1 MTGVGD
7 TQEATA
13 PTRPFE
19 PTEAASATETR
30 GSRETEAISA
40 TALRY
45 ETIRRNRALLRALL
59 LLLIV
64 GAGLLPFLGGD
75 PLAKLVL
82 MGGFLIT
89 TGAYAAALYI
99 TKNPERYDDTLAAV
113 VAHVA
118 ALASVGTPYYFG
130 IFSGAPALMAIGLF
144 VYALGAKREH
154 TIGAYV
160 TTAGGQAVLAALII
174 GGVIEDR
181 GLIRGDYLS
190 LHEQI
195 IMQAY
200 IAGIY
205 GVGYLVARASRWS
218 TKDAVERLEVALR
231 EVAQREALFQEAR
244 HDLARALRIGGP
256 GRYSDQTVGNYRLGV
271 VIGRGGMGEVYAA
284 AHRETGAPAAVKL
297 LYRDAVDDPD
307 DFARFVREATVAA
320 AIESEHVVRLLD
332 AAVEGAERP
341 YLAMELLRGE
351 DLGAI
356 LRRERRLSLDEVVR
370 MAEQVAAGLAAAH
383 DLGVVHRDLKPSN
396 LFRAE
401 REPSGVVWK
410 ILDFGVSTLAGRGGT
425 LTGQKV
431 VGTPAYMA
439 PEQARGGKVDIRT
452 DVYALGA
459 LAYRALTGRP
469 PATGKDV
476 PAILYGV
483 VHGAPT
489 PASRIADVS
498 EDVDAVLS
506 IAMAKEREMR
516 FETAAELARAL
527 ARARDGE
534 LQDELRLRA
543 AALHADRLVAAAG

>member
-1 MTGVGD
+1 VTGVGD
-7 TQEATA
+7 TQDATA

-19 PTEAASATETR
+19 PEDAATVAETP
-30 GSRETEAISA
+30 GSRAAAAISA
-40 TALRY
+40 TALRH
-45 ETIRRNRALLRALL
+45 ETILRNRALLRNML

-82 MGGFLIT
+82 MGAFLVT
-89 TGAYAAALYI
+89 AGAYAAALFI
-99 TKNPERYDDTLAAV
+99 TKNAERYDDNLAAV

-154 TIGAYV
+154 TLGAYL
-160 TTAGGQAVLAALII
+160 TTGGGHAVLAALII

-218 TKDAVERLEVALR
+218 TRVAVARLEVALR
-231 EVAQREALFQEAR
+231 EIAQREALFQEAR
-244 HDLARALRIGGP
+244 DDLARALRIGGP
-256 GRYSDQTVGNYRLGV
+256 GRYSELTVGRYRLGV

-284 AHRETGAPAAVKL
+284 SHVETGEPAAVKL

-307 DFARFVREATVAA
+307 DFARFVREAKVAA

-341 YLAMELLRGE
+341 YLAMERLRGE

-356 LRRERRLSLDEVVR
+356 LRRDRHLSLEDTVR
-370 MAEQVAAGLAAAH
+370 MAGQVASGLAVAHAA
-383 DLGVVHRDLKPSN
+383 GIVHRDLKPSN

-401 REPSGVVWK
+401 QQRGDAVWK

-459 LAYRALTGRP
+459 LVYRVLTGRP
-469 PATGKDV
+469 PVSGKDV
-476 PAILYGV
+476 PSILYGV

-489 PASRIADVS
+489 PPSQLVDVPA
-498 EDVDAVLS
+498 DVDAVLA
-506 IAMAKEREMR
+506 IAMAKASEER
-516 FETAAELARAL
+516 FESADELARAL
-527 ARARDGE
+527 ARAARDD
-534 LQDELRLRA
+534 LSDELRLRA
-543 AALHADRLVAAAG
+543 AALHADRLAAVAG